1 MTSSVKARHR
11 KATRPITPL
20 SSTGPAARRGL
31 AVVATSGLALTMIA
45 SGANAASDSAQLDES
60 AGSLGE
66 NVGTAALAAPAQE
79 AVIANAAVEVASDV
93 QVDGF
98 NHAAEAV
105 AAEAPAPAPT
115 PTAEAASE
123 ATKAPAVEETATAEA
138 TPAATAKATAAE
150 AAAPAAPT
158 SGNSIVG
165 LAMAQV
171 GKAYVYGAGG
181 PSAFDC
187 SGLVSYVYANVAGVS
202 LPHSS
207 GALRSA
213 GTVIS
218 ASEAQPGDV
227 LWWPG
232 HVAIY
237 AGGGMMV
244 SAESESVGVQ
254 YLAVRG
260 GATYLRF

>member
-20 SSTGPAARRGL
+20 SASGPAARRGL

-45 SGANAASDSAQLDES
+45 SGANAASDTTQLDES
-60 AGSLGE
+60 AGSLGD
-66 NVGTAALAAPAQE
+66 NVGTAALAAPAQD
-79 AVIANAAVEVASDV
+79 AVIANPAVEVASDA

-98 NHAAEAV
+98 DHAAEAV
-105 AAEAPAPAPT
+105 AADAPAPAPT
-115 PTAEAASE
+115 AEATPEATAAPTAEATE
-123 ATKAPAVEETATAEA
+123 TAEA
-138 TPAATAKATAAE
+138 TPAATAEAASSE
-150 AAAPAAPT
+150 AAAPAAPS

-171 GKAYVYGAGG
+171 GKAYIYGAGG

-187 SGLVSYVYANVAGVS
+187 SGLVSYVYANVAGISV
-202 LPHSS
+202 PHSS
-207 GALRSA
+207 GGIRSA

-237 AGGGMMV
+237 AGDGMMV